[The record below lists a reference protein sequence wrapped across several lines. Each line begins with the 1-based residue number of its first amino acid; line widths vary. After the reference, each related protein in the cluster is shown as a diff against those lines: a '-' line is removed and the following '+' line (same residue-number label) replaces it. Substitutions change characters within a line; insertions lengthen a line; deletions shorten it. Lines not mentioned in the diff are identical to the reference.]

1 MKLLGIEL
9 CEKINRFKKKKKIYN
24 VDRIKNWSNLS
35 QILKISR
42 CAN

>member
-9 CEKINRFKKKKKIYN
+9 CEKNNYILKKNYN

-35 QILKISR
+35 QTLKILR
-42 CAN
+42 RAK

>member
-9 CEKINRFKKKKKIYN
+9 CEKINRLKKKIYN
-24 VDRIKNWSNLS
+24 VDRINNWSNLS